1 MDPLAAN
8 PLHLIKPCL
17 GFYCLQLH
25 AAFLKLVFFFLS
37 RRPLARWSFSWK
49 QIYMDYLENT
59 DKVTS
64 EIWQDRTSYRVE
76 NLTSRND
83 Y

>member
-8 PLHLIKPCL
+8 PSHFKPCL

-25 AAFLKLVFFFLS
+25 AAFLKLVFFFWAGDL
-37 RRPLARWSFSWK
+37 WQDEVSWK